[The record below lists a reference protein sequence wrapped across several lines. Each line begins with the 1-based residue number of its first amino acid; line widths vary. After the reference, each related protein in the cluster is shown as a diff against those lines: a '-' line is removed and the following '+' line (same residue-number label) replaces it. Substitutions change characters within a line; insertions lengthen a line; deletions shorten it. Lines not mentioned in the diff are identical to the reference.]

1 MHIIGY
7 NCGTQQN
14 SYDNL
19 PSYLPIIKARII
31 VLQKMYMCILW
42 EAMTTIY
49 FKFET
54 IKGLLNCTTRILQS
68 NENYIQTVLRK
79 SVEVL

>member
-1 MHIIGY
+1 
-7 NCGTQQN
+7 
-14 SYDNL
+14 
-19 PSYLPIIKARII
+19 
-31 VLQKMYMCILW
+31 
-42 EAMTTIY
+42 MTTIY

-54 IKGLLNCTTRILQS
+54 IKGLLNCMTRILQS